1 MRFAVPRWSS
11 GSQRPQLFSSLKYP
25 STRSRA
31 ARVQSAIARLASQ
44 GGAAVPTLVNPLSP
58 VNPTLD
64 RPATEG
70 DTDAMAVTEL
80 ERHRYLCLATFRRSG
95 AEVRTPVWFAAA
107 DGTLYVFTAGDSGK
121 AKRLRNSPR
130 ARIAP
135 CDARGGVLGAWREAT
150 ARLVTDRALIARA
163 GDALRAKYGWQ
174 MTILDLFSRVAGRIE
189 RRAWIEIA

>member
-1 MRFAVPRWSS
+1 V
-11 GSQRPQLFSSLKYP
+11 
-25 STRSRA
+25 
-31 ARVQSAIARLASQ
+31 
-44 GGAAVPTLVNPLSP
+44 
-58 VNPTLD
+58 
-64 RPATEG
+64 
-70 DTDAMAVTEL
+70 AVTEL

-150 ARLVTDRALIARA
+150 ARLVTDRERIDHASA
-163 GDALRAKYGWQ
+163 ALRAKYGWQ
-174 MTILDLFSRVAGRIE
+174 LVMLDLFSRLAGRIE
-189 RRAWIEIA
+189 RRAWIEIT